1 MKRIKQIAVYSFCT
15 LLVTFTSCV
24 GETKEPIK
32 KQYVNKVVV
41 GKTIEQQLP
50 SKWQDSHTYYLIAF
64 SDGDYTGTDY
74 GTYAVTKIGDTLSVC
89 SNCD

>member
-1 MKRIKQIAVYSFCT
+1 MKNLIKYGCYT
-15 LLVTFTSCV
+15 LLVTFTSCI
-24 GETKEPIK
+24 GENKEPIK
-32 KQYVNKVVV
+32 KQYVDKVVV

-50 SKWQDSHTYYLIAF
+50 SKWQDSDTYYLIAF
-64 SDGDYTGTDY
+64 TDGDYTATDY

>member
-1 MKRIKQIAVYSFCT
+1 MKRISMYSLFT
-15 LLVTFTSCV
+15 LLVAFTSCI
-24 GETKEPIK
+24 GENKEPVK
-32 KQYVNKVVV
+32 RQYVNKVVV

-50 SKWQDSHTYYLIAF
+50 SKWQDSDTYYLIAF
-64 SDGDYTGTDY
+64 SDGDYTGVDY